1 MTPKITNDGYAQQI
15 MALDGQGIN
24 FTKIVI
30 GNGEVPSKYRLL
42 KNLVNPLEDIQIES
56 LETKNEYAI
65 LTAIFSNSNTQASF
79 EWTEVGIFCSNP
91 DSTPE
96 EPLDDILYAY
106 GHYKLDEDE
115 TEGAAY
121 IPARGTEALEV
132 KLTYRIYIG
141 DLDNITATVADSTEY
156 ATKKDLK
163 DHTNETNP
171 HNTTAADVGLG
182 NVPNVKTEDQTP
194 DFVTS
199 ELTTMT
205 NIKPKERLYVIL
217 TKAHDFF
224 RRFKN
229 HFEDSIRHISSTERT
244 SWNNKSD
251 KDHKHS
257 ATDITSGTLQVARG
271 GTGQSALAK
280 NAVITGNGTDKVNTV
295 TGVGAFYKQNNADP
309 PTFGTLPVEMG
320 GTGKKTSAA
329 YNADLFSRMTQ
340 QGFPLYKAGT
350 YTGTGSNSAV
360 TLTFN
365 YTPKAI
371 IIVRGSNLND
381 SQDLRKG
388 GFLIGVK
395 GNTGIGGSTWFHDVK
410 FTWNANSVSFRVGIS
425 VDSASAAAQYE
436 CNTNGIEYTYIAF
449 F

>member
-65 LTAIFSNSNTQASF
+65 LTAIFSNNNTQASF

-194 DFVTS
+194 DFLDS
-199 ELTTMT
+199 ELTTMI

-224 RRFKN
+224 RRFIA
-229 HFEDSIRHISSTERT
+229 HFGDSIRHISSTERT

-271 GTGQSALAK
+271 GTGQSTLAK

-309 PTFGTLPVEMG
+309 PAFGTLPIAMG
-320 GTGKKTSAA
+320 GTGKNSSSA
-329 YNADLFSRMTQ
+329 YNADLLSRMTS

-350 YTGTGSNSAV
+350 YTGNGSNSAV
-360 TLTFN
+360 TLSFSYN
-365 YTPKAI
+365 PKLI
-371 IIVRGSNLND
+371 IICRSSNLND
-381 SQDLRKG
+381 GQDLRKG

-395 GNTGIGGSTWFHDVK
+395 GNTGVGGSTWFHDVK
-410 FTWNANSVSFRVGIS
+410 FTWNVNSVSFRVGIS
-425 VDSASAAAQYE
+425 VDSTSAAAQYE